1 MTETDLWHWIAT
13 LKVAHR
19 PSAGL
24 YSVWVDD
31 PRGLHVTGQSLE
43 EALSKA
49 AQALEAAGQSQ
60 AGTTATVATS
70 NTSSASQPDSS
81 PASWHPSGR

>member
-19 PSAGL
+19 PSVEL

-31 PRGLHVTGQSLE
+31 PRGLHATGQSLE
-43 EALSKA
+43 DALSKA
-49 AQALEAAGQSQ
+49 AQALEASRRLRR
-60 AGTTATVATS
+60 S
-70 NTSSASQPDSS
+70 LPDRPSARP
-81 PASWHPSGR
+81 GRPRPRWRCG